1 MLGARP
7 HFINLLLVALLALT
21 VWHAFRKPDPPANQL
36 RMIFTA
42 EANGQ
47 DLVFNQFLYEN
58 PSGPGQFRVQN
69 FRFYISNIQLS
80 GEDGAYVEPDSY
92 HLVRFGSQNE
102 SFSIELTNVPLNSY
116 SSLAFSVGID
126 EKANAS
132 IEPRG
137 DLDPNSQMAWN
148 WEVGYKFVVFEGS
161 LKMEEDIQPL
171 VYHVGFSENRR
182 DLIFTLPVA
191 EELSGT
197 SEVGFKVDVMKLFDS
212 ASALNMAQLQSVKF
226 DRQDARV
233 LAENYSRMISIE
245 GN

>member
-1 MLGARP
+1 MPAVKP
-7 HFINLLLVALLALT
+7 QFINILLVSLLGLT
-21 VWHAFRKPDPPANQL
+21 AWHAIWKPGPPSNQL
-36 RMIFTA
+36 RLVFTA
-42 EANGQ
+42 EADGE
-47 DLVFNQFLYEN
+47 DLVFDQFLYKN

-92 HLVRFGSQNE
+92 HLVRFGSQNKD
-102 SFSIELTNVPLNSY
+102 FSIELSNVPLKSY

-126 EKANAS
+126 EPANSS

-161 LKMEEDIQPL
+161 LKMGEGIQPL
-171 VYHVGFSENRR
+171 VYHVGFNENRR
-182 DLIFTLPVA
+182 DLLFTRPM
-191 EELSGT
+191 EEDLSGT
-197 SEVGFKVDVMKLFDS
+197 SEVSFKVDVMKLFDS
-212 ASALNMAQLQSVKF
+212 ASVLNLAQLQSVKF

-233 LAENYSRMISIE
+233 LAENYSRMFSIE
-245 GN
+245 EN